1 MLYFLLAFFLL
12 TTIKQWNSPLFHP
25 QAAIL
30 GHLLE
35 DSCCP
40 FKYSPH
46 LYRNTVTYTRYDD
59 SFPHLD
65 LIFRDLKI
73 EVGHK
78 THNTGRKTHNVGCLT
93 HNTTGLMTWH
103 TSYVSS
109 FGRSCCS
116 MSICMTCHPIS
127 FASRWHLDVTIYG
140 TNCTMNIASYD
151 HIIVMSLPC
160 NPFKKTKTP
169 SVVLKAEATQVL

>member
-46 LYRNTVTYTRYDD
+46 LYRNTMTYTRYDD

-65 LIFRDLKI
+65 LIFHDLKI
-73 EVGHK
+73 EVGI
-78 THNTGRKTHNVGCLT
+78 R
-93 HNTTGLMTWH
+93 
-103 TSYVSS
+103 
-109 FGRSCCS
+109 
-116 MSICMTCHPIS
+116 PIT
-127 FASRWHLDVTIYG
+127 L
-140 TNCTMNIASYD
+140 
-151 HIIVMSLPC
+151 
-160 NPFKKTKTP
+160 
-169 SVVLKAEATQVL
+169 VVRPITLVVRLIMLVV